1 MGNELLHQNHRGGRM
16 RPNVPALISWPFT
29 VADDRAQTKGTGHF
43 HWGITA
49 FHEVLD
55 GQFQDAV
62 SIEVEADNEQQAI
75 SRAMEI
81 LERANY
87 RVSWVREACT
97 TDPQVKGGTDG

>member
-1 MGNELLHQNHRGGRM
+1 MGNQLLRQNQM
-16 RPNVPALISWPFT
+16 RPNAPQVISWPFT
-29 VADDRAQTKGTGHF
+29 VADDRTETKGTEHF

-49 FHEVLD
+49 YHHLD
-55 GQFQDAV
+55 EQGNFSDAV
-62 SIEVEADNEQQAI
+62 SIEVEADNEPQAI

-97 TDPQVKGGTDG
+97 TDPQVRGEK